1 MHFVLLPVPT
11 FMENQDCFCFKK
23 KKNHLKEVSLS
34 IQTGDTKVRWAKH
47 GVLKGHSN
55 SSHSLKPKRLVLIR
69 YYSGMKYDWEECIW
83 CNISGILAFFFFLSC

>member
-55 SSHSLKPKRLVLIR
+55 PSHSLKPKRLVLIR
-69 YYSGMKYDWEECIW
+69 YYSGMKYD
-83 CNISGILAFFFFLSC
+83 